1 MDWRAL
7 VAERHGKRTEWVPQ
21 TGVHLVYHDD
31 LLVPASRRITEEI
44 SGAYVDFNT
53 NELIPYSPE
62 LLAGYTTE
70 VYQVSLAESSVAA
83 RQHALQKAKVYE
95 QKTSLAGKRYRD
107 FFMNSVGMVV
117 DSYKLVLLPLWL
129 ASYRYRQQTFPVAV
143 NGQTGTV
150 AGHIPRKWFQRVLV
164 TLFSN

>member
-70 VYQVSLAESSVAA
+70 VYQVSLAEASVAA